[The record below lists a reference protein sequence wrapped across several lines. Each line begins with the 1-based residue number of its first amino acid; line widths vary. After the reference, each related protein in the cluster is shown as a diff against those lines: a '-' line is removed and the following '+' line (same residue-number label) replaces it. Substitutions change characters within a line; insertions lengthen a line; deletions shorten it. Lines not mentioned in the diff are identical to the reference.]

1 MKFDDARLEQ
11 SRREAEDR
19 IRNFNTLT
27 LAVIRSHLLIEQT
40 MDNFLEA
47 ALFHPEYVCKTF
59 GFDQKVKLCRSM
71 CFNEDGD
78 QIWKIVKAANELRNT
93 IAHSLGGETAGKPG
107 SKPASPAQ
115 LLFAEKIAQ
124 EKGVV
129 IADEAKAS
137 SAAMSAWIESNLRI
151 ERGKR
156 RRKPGNTPPKST
168 MPKWRGSNKGS
179 GRRKPDAAAAPP
191 TPAR

>member
-1 MKFDDARLEQ
+1 MGDDGMKFDDARLEQ

-78 QIWKIVKAANELRNT
+78 QIWKVVKAANELRNT
-93 IAHSLGGETAGKPG
+93 IAHSLDQVQITAKMKKLREVYLAVLTPEQA
-107 SKPASPAQ
+107 KE
-115 LLFAEKIAQ
+115 AEKLPDHQIA
-124 EKGVV
+124 
-129 IADEAKAS
+129 EAACVLC
-137 SAAMSAWIESNLRI
+137 AGFLATIE
-151 ERGKR
+151 GDAK
-156 RRKPGNTPPKST
+156 
-168 MPKWRGSNKGS
+168 
-179 GRRKPDAAAAPP
+179 GRREVVEKHWKP
-191 TPAR
+191 RG